1 MCNSYSLVPS
11 FSLSRFVLSFRWLG
25 VCAAASARRTPS
37 FTAFLYPHSSNLL
50 SLSTTRLFMSD
61 EVEKAKQQAAA
72 AAASSSNDDYG
83 PPTVFD
89 KILSGEWSSDK
100 VYEDEMC
107 LAFRDIN
114 PQAPV
119 HIILIPKQRGKLTR
133 LSFATANDQE
143 ILGHLLYVAQL
154 VGKEHCERGFRI
166 VINDGEHGAQS
177 VYHLHLHILGGRQ
190 MKVRKRTVH
199 VRSLIVSASITK
211 LTLLYYYV

>member
-1 MCNSYSLVPS
+1 
-11 FSLSRFVLSFRWLG
+11 
-25 VCAAASARRTPS
+25 
-37 FTAFLYPHSSNLL
+37 
-50 SLSTTRLFMSD
+50 MSD

-72 AAASSSNDDYG
+72 AAAVASSSKDDYG

-89 KILSGEWSSDK
+89 KILSGEWASDK
-100 VYEDEMC
+100 VYEDETC

-119 HIILIPKQRGKLTR
+119 HIILIPKTRGTLTR
-133 LSFATANDQE
+133 LSFATSNDEE

-190 MKVRKRTVH
+190 MKVRKDVH

-211 LTLLYYYV
+211 LTLLYYYSGRRGKEANT